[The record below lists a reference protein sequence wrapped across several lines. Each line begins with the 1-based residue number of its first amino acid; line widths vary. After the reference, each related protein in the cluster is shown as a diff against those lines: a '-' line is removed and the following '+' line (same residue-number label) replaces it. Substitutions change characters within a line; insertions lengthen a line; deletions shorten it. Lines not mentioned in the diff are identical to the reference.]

1 MACLK
6 KHIKSLNLKNIKL
19 LGELKPEEVEDILSE
34 SDLLVVPSKLAS
46 NGDMDGFPT
55 IIFEAMACGTLVIA
69 TDVSAIPEILK
80 DNVNGFVISSNNS
93 KKLAFKI
100 KEVSKMP
107 VDKLTDIRKE
117 AQKSV
122 VNISSTDKTMK
133 TFINTIKRRLYDVF

>member
-1 MACLK
+1 
-6 KHIKSLNLKNIKL
+6 
-19 LGELKPEEVEDILSE
+19 
-34 SDLLVVPSKLAS
+34 
-46 NGDMDGFPT
+46 MDGFPT
-55 IIFEAMACGTLVIA
+55 IIFEAMASGTLVIA

-80 DNVNGFVISSNNS
+80 DNFNGFVISSNNS

-133 TFINTIKRRLYDVF
+133 TFIKTIKRRLYDVF